1 MKLAVIGGGGVRSP
15 FLAKSLSQSASRL
28 KIDEVV
34 FADIDRNKLRLYGNM
49 AKKTAYLNAPQLKF
63 TLTDSVREA
72 VEGASYII
80 TTIRPGGDETRMRE
94 ESATI
99 AEGVIAQE
107 TVGAAGLSFAMRTFP
122 ALCEIAHLAEKY
134 ALPNFRIF
142 NFTNPVGI
150 VTQALSDAGYGFT
163 YGICDAPTGML
174 DSFEKMLGLKEGSL
188 KAEVYGLNHLSFFK
202 SVTLNGKDITKRI
215 LEDPASYEKTELAFF
230 PQSDLMRRGYIPNEY
245 LYYYFY
251 PEEALRNMLKA
262 KKLRG
267 AVICELNAEMGKEL
281 NKLGDT
287 FRRYDEALEIF
298 SKYHGARESAYMS
311 LETGV
316 KRQKKWTFDPV
327 SPEKGGYAGVAL
339 KYLEIVQSGKEG
351 EMILSC
357 PSAGALDFMQPSDVG
372 EFSVSVTAN
381 GAVPHRFGD
390 VPEECAQ
397 IVSEMKKYE
406 NAASLALRTR
416 SKSALVEAL
425 ALNPLVPAESAAVL
439 AEKYVKINAPYVE
452 YGK

>member
-1 MKLAVIGGGGVRSP
+1 MKIAVIGGGGVRSP
-15 FLAKSLSQSASRL
+15 FLAKSLSQSSIRL
-28 KIDEVV
+28 GIDEVV
-34 FADIDRNKLRLYGNM
+34 FADIDPNKLRLYGNM
-49 AKKTAYLNAPQLKF
+49 AKRTAYLNAPQLKF
-63 TLTDSVREA
+63 TLTESVKEA

-80 TTIRPGGDETRMRE
+80 TTIRPGGDVTRMLAER
-94 ESATI
+94 API

-122 ALCEIAHLAEKY
+122 ALCEIAELAKKY

-202 SVTLNGKDITKRI
+202 SVTLNGKDITTDI
-215 LEDPASYEKTELAFF
+215 LANPAAYERTELAFF
-230 PQSDLMRRGYIPNEY
+230 PESDLIRRGYIPNEY

-251 PEEALRNMLKA
+251 PDEALRNMQKA
-262 KKLRG
+262 EKLRG
-267 AVICELNAEMGKEL
+267 AVICELNAAMSEEL

-287 FRRYDEALEIF
+287 FARYGEALEIF

-316 KRQKKWTFDPV
+316 KRQKKWMFDPV

-357 PSAGALDFMQPSDVG
+357 PSAGALDFMAPSDVG
-372 EFSVSVTAN
+372 EFSVCVTAN
-381 GAVPHRFGD
+381 GAVPHRFEN
-390 VPEECAQ
+390 VPDECAR
-397 IVSEMKKYE
+397 IISEMKKYE

-416 SKSALVEAL
+416 SKSALAEAL
-425 ALNPLVPAESAAVL
+425 ALNPLVPADKAETL
-439 AEKYVKINAPYVE
+439 AKKYVEINRPYVE
-452 YGK
+452 YGE